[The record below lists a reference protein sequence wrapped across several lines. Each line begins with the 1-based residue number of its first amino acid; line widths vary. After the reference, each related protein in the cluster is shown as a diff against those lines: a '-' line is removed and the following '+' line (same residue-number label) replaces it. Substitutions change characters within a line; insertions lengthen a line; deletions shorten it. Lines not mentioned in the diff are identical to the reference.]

1 MGQDRAIAIL
11 ADPAT
16 HGGETPVRIDT
27 HISAVFLTQA
37 HAYKLK
43 RAVKFPFLDF
53 STCGLRE
60 KMCRAEIAVNRAW
73 APDLYLGVEKVTE
86 AGIGGSGDAL
96 DWIVVMRRFDG
107 AGLWDARAQRGD
119 LNGRDMRLLADV
131 LARVHDA
138 AASVSSH
145 GGTDD
150 LRWVEDGDAE
160 DLAKLFD
167 KGAVEAL
174 DRATRQEIA
183 QHRRLIET
191 RRASGAVRRCH
202 GDMHLRNICTID
214 GAPVPF
220 DGIEFDDRVS
230 CIDTLYDL
238 AFPIFDLIRIGRR
251 DLANAV
257 FARYLQRRPD
267 EAGLA
272 LMPLFLSLRAAIA
285 AKTRGFS
292 AANQKDE
299 TRARDEHDIA
309 AHCFALARSFLA
321 ERPKPIL
328 AAVGGLSGSGK
339 SAVASGIAPR
349 IGVAP
354 GAVILRTDVERK
366 RLAGVEPEEKLPP
379 ESYTREASRAV
390 YESLYTRARAALAS
404 GHSVVVDAVFADP
417 AERHTMRD
425 IARAAGVEFQ
435 GLWLDCPAQTRL
447 ARVAGRTDDASD
459 AGVAVAAGQNSRELG
474 EIDWRH
480 LDAAAAPAQV
490 ISEACRAVDAGQSQP
505 DI

>member
-11 ADPAT
+11 ADSAT
-16 HGGETPVRIDT
+16 HGGDTPARIDT
-27 HISAVFLTQA
+27 HISAVFLTA
-37 HAYKLK
+37 ARAYKLK

-53 STCGLRE
+53 STPELRA
-60 KMCRAEIAVNRAW
+60 KMCGAEIAVNRAW

-86 AGIGGSGDAL
+86 TGIGGSGDAL
-96 DWIVVMRRFDG
+96 DWVVVMRRFDG
-107 AGLWDARAQRGD
+107 DGLWDARASRGH
-119 LNGRDMRLLADV
+119 LGPRDMRLLADV

-138 AASVSSH
+138 AEPVTSH
-145 GGTDD
+145 GGADD

-167 KGAVEAL
+167 KSAVEAL
-174 DRATRQEIA
+174 DQATRGEIA
-183 QHRRLIET
+183 RHRRLIET
-191 RRASGAVRRCH
+191 RRTGGSVRRCH
-202 GDMHLRNICTID
+202 GDLHLRNICTID
-214 GAPVPF
+214 GEPVPF

-251 DLANAV
+251 DLANAL

-272 LMPLFLSLRAAIA
+272 LLPLFLSLRAAIA

-299 TRARDEHDIA
+299 MRARGEREIA
-309 AHCFALARSFLA
+309 AQCFAMARSFLA

-328 AAVGGLSGSGK
+328 VAVGGLSGSGK
-339 SAVASGIAPR
+339 SAVASGIAPF

-354 GAVILRTDVERK
+354 GAVVLRTDVERK
-366 RLAGVEPEEKLPP
+366 RLAGIEPEATLPP

-390 YESLYTRARAALAS
+390 YESLYARARLALAA
-404 GHSVVVDAVFADP
+404 GHCVVVDAVFADP

-425 IARAAGVEFQ
+425 IALAAGVEFR

-459 AGVAVAAGQNSRELG
+459 AGVAVAAGQMARELG

-490 ISEACRAVDAGQSQP
+490 ISEARRAVDAGQSHT